1 MYFCIL
7 NLQKVIIQVL
17 MAGKKKRY
25 TDKELSM
32 FDDLIV
38 EKLTKATEQLSFYER
53 QLSDLADNPDTKSK
67 ALDDATGSME
77 AERISELAVRLKKYI
92 THLQNAR
99 LRISNKVYG
108 ICRVTGELIS
118 KERLKAVPHATLS
131 IKAKQSRM

>member
-1 MYFCIL
+1 
-7 NLQKVIIQVL
+7 
-17 MAGKKKRY
+17 MASKKKRY
-25 TDKELSM
+25 TDEELAM
-32 FDDLIV
+32 FEALII
-38 EKLTKATEQLSFYER
+38 EKLAKATDQLSFYER

-77 AERISELAVRLKKYI
+77 AERVSELAVRLKKYI

-108 ICRVTGELIS
+108 LCRETGELIS

-131 IKAKQSRM
+131 IKAKEGRK